1 MKKTLIILILNI
13 LISTFSYAND
23 SQNTKETTAISNQL
37 KTLQE
42 LYKSGAISGYEY
54 EKEKKKFKGNKR
66 EKLLTLKEL
75 ELLQIDPFF
84 LI

>member
-1 MKKTLIILILNI
+1 MKKIFIILILNI

-23 SQNTKETTAISNQL
+23 SQNTKETTAISNQI

-54 EKEKKKFKGNKR
+54 EKEKKKF
-66 EKLLTLKEL
+66 
-75 ELLQIDPFF
+75 
-84 LI
+84 

>member
-1 MKKTLIILILNI
+1 MKKIFIILILNI

-23 SQNTKETTAISNQL
+23 SQNTKEITAISNQL

-54 EKEKKKFKGNKR
+54 EKEKKKNFK
-66 EKLLTLKEL
+66 EV
-75 ELLQIDPFF
+75 I
-84 LI
+84 